1 MEPLY
6 KKLAAILEIEEVT
19 SSDVLRDFDIWDS
32 LTVLSILVMLDK
44 DYGINIDGVALEK
57 LETVAGLASFI
68 QSKVRK

>member
-19 SSDVLRDFDIWDS
+19 SSAVLRDFDIWDS

-57 LETVAGLASFI
+57 LETVADLASFI
-68 QSKVRK
+68 QSKGRK

>member
-1 MEPLY
+1 MEPRY

-19 SSDVLRDFDIWDS
+19 SSAVLRDFDIWDS

-68 QSKVRK
+68 QSKGRK

>member
-1 MEPLY
+1 MESLY

-19 SSDVLRDFDIWDS
+19 SSAVLRDFDTWDS
-32 LTVLSILVMLDK
+32 LTVLSVLVMLDK

-57 LETVAGLASFI
+57 LETVADLASFI

>member
-19 SSDVLRDFDIWDS
+19 SSAVLRDFDIWDS

-44 DYGINIDGVALEK
+44 DYGINIDGSSLEK
-57 LETVAGLASFI
+57 LETVADLASFVQNKAI
-68 QSKVRK
+68 K